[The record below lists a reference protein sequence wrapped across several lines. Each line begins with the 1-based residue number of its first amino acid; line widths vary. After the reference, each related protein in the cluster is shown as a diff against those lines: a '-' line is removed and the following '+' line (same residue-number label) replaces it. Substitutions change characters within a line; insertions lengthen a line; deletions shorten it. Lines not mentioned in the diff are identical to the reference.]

1 MIQQNWMDDPS
12 VYDGRMSDRGAK
24 RDHTLAEVVLDWNG
38 TVVAD
43 RSRAI
48 EATNLVLAA
57 HGLAPITD
65 AEFGRLFSLPL
76 RRFLDRLHVPAAG
89 LADAE
94 ARWNCRT
101 IERETE
107 LSRGAMELLVA
118 CRRRGVPVGILT
130 AADPGVVAADAL
142 RLGIRPFLAWIAGP
156 SQDKAADLRTRTADV
171 GRVAFVGDTAD
182 DITYARQA
190 GALAVAFT
198 GGYHD
203 ADQLREAGPDLM
215 VNDLSQFIPL
225 LPASKA

>member
-1 MIQQNWMDDPS
+1 MIHPY
-12 VYDGRMSDRGAK
+12 YDGRMNDRSPE
-24 RDHTLAEVVLDWNG
+24 RDRAIGEVVLDWNG

-43 RSRAI
+43 RSRAV

-57 HGLAPITD
+57 YDLAPITD

-76 RRFLDRLHVPAAG
+76 RRFLGRLRVPAAA

-94 ARWNCRT
+94 TRWNYRS

-107 LSRGAMELLVA
+107 LSKGAMELLVA
-118 CRRRGVPVGILT
+118 CWRRGVPVGILT
-130 AADPGVVAADAL
+130 AADPDVVAADAM
-142 RLGIRPFLAWIAGP
+142 RLGIRSFLAWIAGP
-156 SQDKAADLRTRTADV
+156 SQDKAADLQARITGV
-171 GRVAFVGDTAD
+171 GRVAYVGDTAD
-182 DITYARQA
+182 DICYARRA

-198 GGYHD
+198 GGYHN

-225 LPASKA
+225 LPVVEVGPVD

>member
-1 MIQQNWMDDPS
+1 
-12 VYDGRMSDRGAK
+12 MSDRNAK
-24 RDHTLAEVVLDWNG
+24 RDRTLEEVVLDWNG

-43 RSRAI
+43 RSRAV
-48 EATNLVLAA
+48 EATNFVLAA
-57 HGLAPITD
+57 YGLAPISD

-76 RRFLDRLHVPAAG
+76 RRFLGRLRVPTAA

-94 ARWNCRT
+94 ASWNYCS

-118 CRRRGVPVGILT
+118 CRRRGVPVAILT
-130 AADPGVVAADAL
+130 AADPGVVAADAT
-142 RLGIRPFLAWIAGP
+142 RLGVRSFLAWIAGP
-156 SQDKAADLRTRTADV
+156 SQDKAADLQTRIARA
-171 GRVAFVGDTAD
+171 GHVAYIGDTAD
-182 DITYARQA
+182 DISCARQA

-203 ADQLREAGPDLM
+203 TDQLREAGPDLM

-225 LPASKA
+225 LPAASA